1 MRRVGGTP
9 LLVCPDLLGSTAD
22 VGALGT
28 AVRGTADCG
37 ASGMLAGAGSSD
49 TCAEADGRVLGC
61 KRSGIGLEAGDSCG
75 IAMGD
80 SPGDRGEAG
89 GVGSI
94 DQSERRMGDSGGDC
108 RGDEIGE
115 AMGERSGTFT
125 SGTAMSRRSGDEG
138 MSSVS
143 EGGTGRLGEFCM
155 LISMVSPK
163 VSSRPRRWVSSRF

>member
-1 MRRVGGTP
+1 MRHVGGMP
-9 LLVCPDLLGSTAD
+9 LLVRPDLLGSMAD

-28 AVRGTADCG
+28 MVHGTADCD
-37 ASGMLAGAGSSD
+37 ASGMLAGAGSGD
-49 TCAEADGRVLGC
+49 TCTEADGRVLGC
-61 KRSGIGLEAGDSCG
+61 KHNGIRLEAGDSCG
-75 IAMGD
+75 IARD

-94 DQSERRMGDSGGDC
+94 DQSERQMGDSEGDC

-115 AMGERSGTFT
+115 AMGERSGVFT
-125 SGTAMSRRSGDEG
+125 LGTAMSRRSGDEG

-155 LISMVSPK
+155 LILMVSLK